1 VDENASS
8 METSMTSTAEELMK
22 KVEKLNAE
30 LTKLKTKD
38 KRGKKNASSS
48 KDDDS
53 SFEEEVSKKWKK
65 EKKKHNKSSYN
76 AMYFNYD
83 SMPSST
89 ANTAIPVGKAP
100 YFDGLNYN
108 Q

>member
-22 KVEKLNAE
+22 KLEKLNAE

-38 KRGKKNASSS
+38 DASSS

-100 YFDGLNYN
+100 YFDGSNCN